1 MWLKIVNLYHTL
13 TTSIDILIYY
23 MSCGEEVRVPRTTL
37 KYAQA
42 LSSTYVIYY
51 IYLSY
56 DNNHAF
62 MLIGKC
68 ISYSII
74 IVIISSTTKLYYYI
88 IYYMLSTFVYIYNI
102 LFVRKIHYTC
112 YIYLMS

>member
-1 MWLKIVNLYHTL
+1 MRAYMSKKNINLYHTL
-13 TTSIDILIYY
+13 TTSIDILIYD
-23 MSCGEEVRVPRTTL
+23 MSRGEEVRAPWTTL

-51 IYLSY
+51 NIQIMK
-56 DNNHAF
+56 NHAF

-74 IVIISSTTKLYYYI
+74 IVVINISTTILYYF
-88 IYYMLSTFVYIYNI
+88 FVYICLYAI
-102 LFVRKIHYTC
+102 YYLFVKYI
-112 YIYLMS
+112 IYLMS